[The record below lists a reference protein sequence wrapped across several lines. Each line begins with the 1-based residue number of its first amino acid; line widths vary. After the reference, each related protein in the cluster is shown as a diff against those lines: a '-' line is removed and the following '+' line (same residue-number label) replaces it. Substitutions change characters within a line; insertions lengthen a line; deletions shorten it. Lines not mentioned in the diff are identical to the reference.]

1 MTLQN
6 NLIPIIA
13 KAYRIER
20 GTTEPVEQW
29 RMRVIYS
36 MLGQMAYAS
45 LWDVEE
51 NEQPVSVVHFK
62 SRMKKLIE
70 SYCDI
75 FNDLHKSFGYNYEN
89 LLEEIYTIQLNG
101 GTLYHTSYRLAP
113 TQYSCASA
121 EQILFTRGMAPGEKR
136 FVSGQGTYLL
146 SQEKQSMNSPQ
157 RMFQLPEKTLIETW
171 EHLMRTAKWSLFHQ
185 NESVEFLRLEP
196 PFKYG
201 YWQRQKE
208 EDHEVSLIRM
218 GINENRFYY
227 LYKEK
232 EGKSFVSQL
241 PTWMSDGHRYRRVS
255 NALLAAKDSL
265 PVAIYHEDGPI
276 VTLALRYLMP
286 AEELDFIKLYSWPT
300 SCIELPH
307 DFNRIFAKDVF
318 YAVKTALEPI
328 GYQFVKE

>member
-101 GTLYHTSYRLAP
+101 GTLYHTSY
-113 TQYSCASA
+113 
-121 EQILFTRGMAPGEKR
+121 
-136 FVSGQGTYLL
+136 
-146 SQEKQSMNSPQ
+146 
-157 RMFQLPEKTLIETW
+157 
-171 EHLMRTAKWSLFHQ
+171 
-185 NESVEFLRLEP
+185 
-196 PFKYG
+196 
-201 YWQRQKE
+201 
-208 EDHEVSLIRM
+208 
-218 GINENRFYY
+218 
-227 LYKEK
+227 
-232 EGKSFVSQL
+232 
-241 PTWMSDGHRYRRVS
+241 
-255 NALLAAKDSL
+255 
-265 PVAIYHEDGPI
+265 
-276 VTLALRYLMP
+276 
-286 AEELDFIKLYSWPT
+286 
-300 SCIELPH
+300 
-307 DFNRIFAKDVF
+307 
-318 YAVKTALEPI
+318 
-328 GYQFVKE
+328 